1 MVIFGES
8 FNRMYFNGFFLYFFG
23 IGIALHIGYW
33 VANTVICIKGV
44 IINLVLKGWLER

>member
-1 MVIFGES
+1 MVIFEERC
-8 FNRMYFNGFFLYFFG
+8 NLTYFNGFFLYFFG

-44 IINLVLKGWLER
+44 IINLVLKGWLEK

>member
-1 MVIFGES
+1 MVVFGERC
-8 FNRMYFNGFFLYFFG
+8 NLNYFNSFFLCFFG

-33 VANTVICIKGV
+33 VANTIICIKGV

>member
-1 MVIFGES
+1 MVIFEERC
-8 FNRMYFNGFFLYFFG
+8 NLKYFNDFFLYFFG